1 MRKVFLLLV
10 ITSALIFSACKKSTE
25 ELKLASVSDYYPLV
39 VGKYITY
46 NLDSNIFINFGTKD
60 TTISY
65 QVKHQV
71 DALIT
76 DNLGRPA
83 YRIIRYIRKT
93 ATDPWVSDNT
103 FMAVPTDFAM
113 EFIENN
119 MRFLKM
125 KSPLRDGYT
134 W

>member
-1 MRKVFLLLV
+1 M
-10 ITSALIFSACKKSTE
+10 
-25 ELKLASVSDYYPLV
+25 
-39 VGKYITY
+39 
-46 NLDSNIFINFGTKD
+46 
-60 TTISY
+60 
-65 QVKHQV
+65 V

-119 MRFLKM
+119 MRFFENEITAKGWIYLEGQY
-125 KSPLRDGYT
+125 LY
-134 W
+134 